1 VLIANDLT
9 KVHLLVPG
17 FDWGRDTMKE
27 IKVGLIGFGTVGSGV
42 ARILQKNSR
51 LIENRM
57 GAKLVLKRIAD
68 VDLKTDRGVKL
79 KRGVLTP
86 RAEAVIRDPEIDI
99 VMELIGGIEPAK
111 TFILGAIRNRKHV
124 VTANKALLAL
134 HGDEI
139 FSQAHRFGVDVNFE
153 ASVGGG
159 IPLIRSIKEG
169 LVANQIDSIFG
180 ILNGTSNYILSKM
193 TDEGR
198 DFKDVLKEAQEKGYA
213 EANPTYD
220 IEGIDAAHKL
230 AILIRL
236 AFGTA
241 LRFNDIFIGGISEIT
256 PLDIQFGREFGYRI
270 KLLAIAKMEKG
281 KIEARVHPTMIPED
295 HLLSTVEGV
304 FNAVYIKGDAVG
316 PTLFYGQGAGQMPTG
331 SAVVSDLV
339 ELGRNVLAQAKGP
352 RVPSLSYQ
360 ESAIEKT
367 PLKRIEE
374 VVMPYYMRFSALDQ
388 PGVLSKISGILGKN
402 DISIVS
408 VIQKGRRIKGSV
420 PIVMMT
426 HEAKEKNVHRALRE
440 ISRLGVILGKTVFIR
455 VENELE

>member
-1 VLIANDLT
+1 ME
-9 KVHLLVPG
+9 K
-17 FDWGRDTMKE
+17 

-42 ARILQKNSR
+42 VKILQKNSK
-51 LIENRM
+51 LIEKRM
-57 GAKLVLKRIAD
+57 GAKIVLKRIAD
-68 VDLKTDRGVKL
+68 IDVKTDRGVKL
-79 KRGVLTP
+79 RPGILTTK
-86 RAEAVIRDPEIDI
+86 ADDVIKDPEINI

-111 TFILGAIRNRKHV
+111 TFILKAIQNGKHII
-124 VTANKALLAL
+124 TANKALLAL

-139 FSQAHRFGVDVNFE
+139 FRAAHRSGVDVNFE

-169 LVANQIDSIFG
+169 LVANRIHSIFG

-198 DFKDVLKEAQEKGYA
+198 SFKEVLREAQEKGYA
-213 EANPTYD
+213 EADPTYD

-236 AFGTA
+236 AFGTSIQ
-241 LRFNDIFIGGISEIT
+241 FKEIFIGGISEIT

-270 KLLAIAKMEKG
+270 KLLAITKTDQG
-281 KIEARVHPTMIPED
+281 KIEARVHPTLIPEG

-304 FNAVYIKGDAVG
+304 FNAIYIKGDAIG

-339 ELGRNVLAQAKGP
+339 ELGRNLLVQTRGR
-352 RVPSLSYQ
+352 RVPLLSYQ
-360 ESAIEKT
+360 ESAIEKI
-367 PLKRIEE
+367 PLKKMGD
-374 VVMPYYMRFSALDQ
+374 VVMRFYMRFSALDR
-388 PGVLSKISGILGKN
+388 PGVLSRISGILGKN
-402 DISIVS
+402 EISIS
-408 VIQKGRRIKGSV
+408 AVIQKGRKINGAV

-426 HEAKEKNVHRALRE
+426 HEAKEENLHRALRE
-440 ISRLGVILGKTVFIR
+440 IDRLNVILGKTIFIR

>member
-1 VLIANDLT
+1 M
-9 KVHLLVPG
+9 
-17 FDWGRDTMKE
+17 RE
-27 IKVGLIGFGTVGSGV
+27 IKVGLIGFGTVGAGV
-42 ARILQKNSR
+42 VKILQKNYR
-51 LIENRM
+51 LIEKRM
-57 GAKLVLKRIAD
+57 GAKIILKRIAD
-68 VDLKTDRGVKL
+68 IDLKTDRGVKL
-79 KRGVLTP
+79 KPGVLT
-86 RAEAVIRDPEIDI
+86 RRVQDVIEDPEIGI

-111 TFILGAIRNRKHV
+111 TYILNAIRNNKHI

-139 FSQAHRFGVDVNFE
+139 FREAHRFGVDVNFE

-169 LVANQIDSIFG
+169 LVANRILSIFG

-198 DFKDVLKEAQEKGYA
+198 NFKEVLKEAQEKGYA
-213 EANPTYD
+213 EADPTFD

-236 AFGTA
+236 AFGTP
-241 LRFNDIFIGGISEIT
+241 LRFEEIFIGGISEIT

-270 KLLAIAKMEKG
+270 KLLAIAKIDQG
-281 KIEARVHPTMIPED
+281 KIEARVHPTLIPEK
-295 HLLSTVEGV
+295 HLISTVEGV
-304 FNAVYIKGDAVG
+304 FNAIYIKGDAIG

-331 SAVVSDLV
+331 SAVISDLV
-339 ELGRNVLAQAKGP
+339 ELGRNLLIQATGR
-352 RVPSLSYQ
+352 RVPLLAYQ
-360 ESAIEKT
+360 ESAIEKNS
-367 PLKRIEE
+367 LKKMED
-374 VVMPYYMRFSALDQ
+374 VVMPFYMRFSALDR

-402 DISIVS
+402 GISIAS
-408 VIQKGRRIKGSV
+408 VIQKGRKIKGAV

-426 HEAKEKNVHRALRE
+426 HEAKEKNVHRALKE
-440 ISRLGVILGKTVFIR
+440 IDQLGVILGKTIFIR

>member
-1 VLIANDLT
+1 M
-9 KVHLLVPG
+9 G
-17 FDWGRDTMKE
+17 TMKE

-42 ARILQKNSR
+42 ARILQKNSK
-51 LIENRM
+51 LIEKRM

-79 KRGVLTP
+79 KQGVLTP
-86 RAEAVIRDPEIDI
+86 RAEEVIRDPEIDI

-111 TFILGAIRNRKHV
+111 TFILRGIRNRKHI

-139 FSQAHRFGVDVNFE
+139 FREAHRFGVDVNFE

-169 LVANQIDSIFG
+169 LVANQIHSIFG

-198 DFKDVLKEAQEKGYA
+198 DFKEVLKEAQEKGYA
-213 EANPTYD
+213 EADPTYD

-241 LRFNDIFIGGISEIT
+241 LRFNEIFIGGISEIT

-281 KIEARVHPTMIPED
+281 KIEARVHPTMIPEE

-304 FNAVYIKGDAVG
+304 FNAIYIKGDAVG

-339 ELGRNVLAQAKGP
+339 ELGRNVLVQAKGP

-360 ESAIEKT
+360 ESSIEKT

-426 HEAKEKNVHRALRE
+426 HEAKEKNVYRALKE
-440 ISRLGVILGKTVFIR
+440 IDRLGVILGKTMYIR
-455 VENELE
+455 VENEME

>member
-1 VLIANDLT
+1 
-9 KVHLLVPG
+9 
-17 FDWGRDTMKE
+17 MKE

-42 ARILQKNSR
+42 VGILQKNSG
-51 LIENRM
+51 LIEKRM

-68 VDLKTDRGVKL
+68 IDLETDRGVKL
-79 KRGVLTP
+79 KPGVLTR
-86 RAEAVIRDPEIDI
+86 RAEDVIKDPEIDI
-99 VMELIGGIEPAK
+99 VTELMGGVEPAK
-111 TFILGAIRNRKHV
+111 TFILKAIRNKKHV

-139 FSQAHRFGVDVNFE
+139 FREAHRFGVDVNFE

-169 LVANQIDSIFG
+169 LVANRIHSIFG

-198 DFKDVLKEAQEKGYA
+198 DFKEVLREAQEKGYA
-213 EANPTYD
+213 EADPTYD

-230 AILIRL
+230 AILVRI
-236 AFGTA
+236 AFGTS
-241 LRFNDIFIGGISEIT
+241 LRFHEIFIGGISEIT

-281 KIEARVHPTMIPED
+281 KIEARVHPTMIPEG

-316 PTLFYGQGAGQMPTG
+316 PALFYGQGAGQMPTG

-339 ELGRNVLAQAKGP
+339 ELGRNLLVQAKGR

-360 ESAIEKT
+360 EFAIGEN
-367 PLKRIEE
+367 PLKKIEE
-374 VVMPYYMRFSALDQ
+374 VAMPYYMRFSALDR

-420 PIVMMT
+420 PVVMMT
-426 HEAKEKNVHRALRE
+426 HEAQEKNVRRALKE
-440 ISRLGVILGKTVFIR
+440 IDRLGVILGETMVIR

>member
-1 VLIANDLT
+1 
-9 KVHLLVPG
+9 
-17 FDWGRDTMKE
+17 MKE
-27 IKVGLIGFGTVGSGV
+27 IKVGMIGFGTVGSGV
-42 ARILQKNSR
+42 VGILQKNSG
-51 LIENRM
+51 LIEKRM

-68 VDLKTDRGVKL
+68 IDLKTDRGVKL
-79 KRGVLTP
+79 KPGVLTR
-86 RAEAVIRDPEIDI
+86 RAEEVIKDPEIDI

-111 TFILGAIRNRKHV
+111 TFILKAIWNRKHII
-124 VTANKALLAL
+124 TANKALLAL

-139 FSQAHRFGVDVNFE
+139 FREAHRFGVDVNFE

-169 LVANQIDSIFG
+169 LVANRIHSIFG

-193 TDEGR
+193 TDEGGN
-198 DFKDVLKEAQEKGYA
+198 FKEVLKEAQGKGYA
-213 EANPTYD
+213 EADPTYD

-230 AILIRL
+230 AILVRL

-241 LRFNDIFIGGISEIT
+241 LRFNEIFIGGISEIT

-281 KIEARVHPTMIPED
+281 KIEARVHPTMIPEG

-304 FNAVYIKGDAVG
+304 FNAIYIKGDAVG
-316 PTLFYGQGAGQMPTG
+316 PALFYGQGAGQMPTG

-339 ELGRNVLAQAKGP
+339 ELGRNLLVQAKGH

-360 ESAIEKT
+360 EFAIEKN

-374 VVMPYYMRFSALDQ
+374 VVMPYYMRFSALDR

-426 HEAKEKNVHRALRE
+426 HEAKEKNVHRALKE
-440 ISRLGVILGKTVFIR
+440 INRLGVILGKTMFIR

>member
-1 VLIANDLT
+1 M
-9 KVHLLVPG
+9 
-17 FDWGRDTMKE
+17 RE
-27 IKVGLIGFGTVGSGV
+27 IKVGLIGFGTVGAGV
-42 ARILQKNSR
+42 VKILQKNYR
-51 LIENRM
+51 LIEKRM
-57 GAKLVLKRIAD
+57 GAKIILKRIAD
-68 VDLKTDRGVKL
+68 IDLKTDRGVKL
-79 KRGVLTP
+79 KPGVLTR
-86 RAEAVIRDPEIDI
+86 RAQDVIEDPEIGI

-111 TFILGAIRNRKHV
+111 TYILNAIRNNKHI

-139 FSQAHRFGVDVNFE
+139 FREAHRFGVDVNFE

-169 LVANQIDSIFG
+169 LVANRILSIFG

-198 DFKDVLKEAQEKGYA
+198 NFKEVLKEAQEKEYA
-213 EANPTYD
+213 EADPTFD

-236 AFGTA
+236 AFGTP
-241 LRFNDIFIGGISEIT
+241 LRFEEIFIGGISEIT

-270 KLLAIAKMEKG
+270 KLLAIAKIDQG
-281 KIEARVHPTMIPED
+281 KIEARVHPTLIPEK
-295 HLLSTVEGV
+295 HLISTVEGV
-304 FNAVYIKGDAVG
+304 FNAIYIKGDAIG

-331 SAVVSDLV
+331 SAVISDLV
-339 ELGRNVLAQAKGP
+339 ELGRNLLIQATGR
-352 RVPSLSYQ
+352 RVPLLAYQ
-360 ESAIEKT
+360 ESAIEKNS
-367 PLKRIEE
+367 LKKMED
-374 VVMPYYMRFSALDQ
+374 VVMPFYMRFSALDR

-402 DISIVS
+402 GISIAS
-408 VIQKGRRIKGSV
+408 VIQKGRKIKGAV

-426 HEAKEKNVHRALRE
+426 HEAKEKNVHRALKE
-440 ISRLGVILGKTVFIR
+440 IDQLGVILGKTIFIR

>member
-1 VLIANDLT
+1 M
-9 KVHLLVPG
+9 
-17 FDWGRDTMKE
+17 RE

-42 ARILQKNSR
+42 VGILQKNSG
-51 LIENRM
+51 LIEKRM
-57 GAKLVLKRIAD
+57 GARLVLKRIAD
-68 VDLKTDRGVKL
+68 IDLKTDRGVKL
-79 KRGVLTP
+79 RPGVLT
-86 RAEAVIRDPEIDI
+86 RQAEEVIKDPEIDI
-99 VMELIGGIEPAK
+99 VMELIGGIEPAR
-111 TFILGAIRNRKHV
+111 TFILKAIRDRKHI

-139 FSQAHRFGVDVNFE
+139 FREAQRFGVDVNFE

-169 LVANQIDSIFG
+169 LVANRIHSIFG

-198 DFKDVLKEAQEKGYA
+198 DFKEVLKEAQEKGYA
-213 EANPTYD
+213 EADPTYD

-230 AILIRL
+230 AILVRL
-236 AFGTA
+236 AFGTS
-241 LRFNDIFIGGISEIT
+241 LRFHEIFIGGISEIT

-281 KIEARVHPTMIPED
+281 KIEARVHPTMIPEG

-316 PTLFYGQGAGQMPTG
+316 PALFYGQGAGQMPTG

-339 ELGRNVLAQAKGP
+339 ELGRNLLVQAKGR

-360 ESAIEKT
+360 EFAIEKN
-367 PLKRIEE
+367 PLKKIEE
-374 VVMPYYMRFSALDQ
+374 VVMPYYMRFSALDR

-420 PIVMMT
+420 PVVMMT
-426 HEAKEKNVHRALRE
+426 HEAQEKNVHQALKE
-440 ISRLGVILGKTVFIR
+440 IDRLGVILGKTMFIR